1 MIVIDIVEHY
11 NKINKKY
18 FLKGGHTMRLE
29 NKVFIITG
37 AASGMGKATTAKF
50 IAEGAKVVACDR
62 NEDVLNLWAD
72 NENVTPIVV
81 DVTSIEDVKKMVSTA
96 KETYGKLNGVC
107 NIAGI
112 NDHSYPLLECDDAR
126 WDLIMDIDL
135 KAPFR
140 IIREAV
146 PALIENGG
154 GSIVN
159 IGSYAALRGNH
170 GPSYTAA
177 KAGLEGLTKSV
188 AFAHG
193 KDNIRCNIIHPGGCA
208 TNLTMGPWAAG
219 YHAAQAPLTALCK
232 AMPIRGFGMPEEIA
246 NVCAFLCSDEASWV
260 NGAVVS
266 VDGGMSVC

>member
-1 MIVIDIVEHY
+1 
-11 NKINKKY
+11 
-18 FLKGGHTMRLE
+18 MRLE

-50 IAEGAKVVACDR
+50 EAEGAKIVACDR
-62 NEDVLNLWAD
+62 NEEVLTVWAD
-72 NENVTPIVV
+72 HENVTPIVV
-81 DVTSIEDVKKMVSTA
+81 DVTNMDDIKKMVATA
-96 KETYGKLNGVC
+96 KDTYGKLDGVC

-112 NDHSYPLLECDDAR
+112 NDHSFPLLECDDER

-140 IIREAV
+140 IIREAM
-146 PALIENGG
+146 PLLQENGG

-177 KAGLEGLTKSV
+177 KSGLEGLTKSV
-188 AFAHG
+188 AFGYA
-193 KDNIRCNIIHPGGCA
+193 KDNVRCNIIHPGGCA
-208 TNLTMGPWAAG
+208 TGLTMGPWAAH
-219 YHAAQAPLTALCK
+219 YHAAQAPLTAICK

-266 VDGGMSVC
+266 VDGGASVC